1 MSAEAQSHL
10 FGPQGPVHSGTGDQ
24 FIGLTFILNAHQQLV
39 RVGPDLRAVARE
51 HLHWLDP
58 RFVEPDPFGR
68 AQELLADHRS
78 VLLTGAEGSGRR
90 AAAQMLLYRLPG
102 AEVQIRELPDG
113 DPDKP
118 ELNSDEI
125 DSGQRLLLDLSTS
138 EETFCAKVLEQLPSY
153 RNAVRDRDAHLVVVL
168 PQGREHYLGAEFGS
182 PVVDIVKPKGEE
194 VFRRYL
200 RCDDITRD
208 ARLDG
213 DELAEQLRSE
223 PMSRIAELAMLVQ
236 LAKDSVPQQE
246 FPHWLGEAHKAWI
259 ERSNEVA
266 KKVKDLRSGQLRALL
281 LTTAM
286 FSGAHADAIFASAS
300 QLRRIDQHPTDD
312 RPRLEQE
319 GLAEQLA
326 EIGAERDGTGRV
338 RFTPLAYDRAVR
350 THFWINYPDRRKAFR
365 EWVGTALEHRTLS
378 SEDRNAVVIRFAE
391 QALRTDRPDDLRLLA
406 ECWVRRTDPR
416 WPSRLLPQ
424 AATAVGYGLNDERH
438 ARFFRQRLYDW
449 SRDRNLSSDLAQ
461 VIIQMCSEVLAP
473 IYPEQALVR
482 LHHLVRRHSGAAGE
496 AAHGALLNLIEGD
509 RRLYRR
515 LLDRIT
521 DGLTTPENA
530 AADLDLFLE
539 LTDPDRLTHSP
550 QDRQP
555 LIAEA
560 LVRDR
565 LSTGWRAALGGLPS
579 RDCAHRVR
587 TWLTAAG
594 ENEQYRKFL
603 LTVLVEAGDGQN
615 ELLSRLYVIARDWA
629 HAPEGCPQ
637 ERIGITDLV
646 NYMIDSAQGIDFT
659 EPDLPDRTEGT
670 SP

>member
-10 FGPQGPVHSGTGDQ
+10 FGPQGPVNTGTGHQ
-24 FIGLTFILNAHQQLV
+24 FIGPTFILNALQQLV
-39 RVGPDLRAVARE
+39 RVGPDLRTVARE
-51 HLHWLDP
+51 HLHWLHP

-90 AAAQMLLYRLPG
+90 AAAQMLLHRLPG

-118 ELNSDEI
+118 ELNSDEV

-138 EETFCAKVLEQLPSY
+138 KETFCAEVLEQLPSY
-153 RNAVRDRDAHLVVVL
+153 RNAVRDHDAHLVVVL
-168 PQGREHYLGAEFGS
+168 PRSREHYFGAEFGS
-182 PVVDIVKPKGEE
+182 SIVDIVKPKGEE

-208 ARLDG
+208 ARLDDG
-213 DELAEQLRSE
+213 ELAEQLRSE
-223 PMSRIAELAMLVQ
+223 PMSRIAELARLVQ
-236 LAKDSVPQQE
+236 LAKDSAPQQG
-246 FPHWLGEAHKAWI
+246 FLPWLGEAHKAWI
-259 ERSNEVA
+259 ERSAEVA
-266 KKVKDLRSGQLRALL
+266 AKVKKLRSGQLRALL

-286 FSGAHADAIFASAS
+286 FHGAHADTIFTSAS
-300 QLRRIDQHPTDD
+300 QLRTLDQHPTDE

-326 EIGAERDGTGRV
+326 KIGAKKDTAGRV
-338 RFTPLAYDRAVR
+338 RFMPLAYDRAVR
-350 THFWINYPDRRKAFR
+350 THFWNDYPDRRETFR
-365 EWVGTALEHRTLS
+365 EWVGIALKHPTLS
-378 SEDRNAVVIRFAE
+378 SEDRDAVVTRFAQ
-391 QALRTDRPDDLRLLA
+391 QALRTGRPDDLRLLA
-406 ECWVRRTDPR
+406 ERWVRRTDPR

-449 SRDRNLSSDLAQ
+449 SRDRNLSPDLAQ
-461 VIIQMCSEVLAP
+461 VVVQVCSEVLALTRP
-473 IYPEQALVR
+473 KEALVR
-482 LHHLVRRHSGAAGE
+482 LHHLVRRHPGAAGE
-496 AAHGALLNLIEGD
+496 AARGALLNLIEGD

-515 LLDRIT
+515 LLDRVT

-530 AADLDLFLE
+530 ATDLDLFLE
-539 LTDPDRLTHSP
+539 LADPDRLTRSS
-550 QDRQP
+550 QRRAP
-555 LIAEA
+555 LIADA

-565 LSTGWRAALGGLPS
+565 LSTSWRSALGGLFSPG
-579 RDCAHRVR
+579 CAHRVR

-594 ENEQYRKFL
+594 ENERYREHV
-603 LTVLVEAGDGQN
+603 LTVLVKAGDGRN
-615 ELLSRLYVIARDWA
+615 DLLSRLYVVARNWA

-646 NYMIDSAQGIDFT
+646 NDMIDSAQGIDFT
-659 EPDLPDRTEGT
+659 KPDLPDRTEGT